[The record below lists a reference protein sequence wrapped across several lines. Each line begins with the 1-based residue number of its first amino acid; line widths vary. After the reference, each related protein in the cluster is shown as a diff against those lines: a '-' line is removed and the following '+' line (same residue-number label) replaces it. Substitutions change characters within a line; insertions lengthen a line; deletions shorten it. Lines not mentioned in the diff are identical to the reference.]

1 MSQTN
6 DTRSVSREEPF
17 TGTFAQV
24 LSEIKRYPAMVE
36 SAKARAHRL
45 IFGAGLNDARSLE
58 IQRNFGSD
66 NLVAFNAFSQFYG
79 IERPIYTVA
88 TDYLGSAVKGAEADK
103 QALVVIGPPGTGKSD
118 YFARFK
124 QIYRTA
130 HPVPFLS
137 GSRIHDNPLN
147 ILFMIERVARD
158 RAKGKIA
165 EKNRLTLQTLEAL
178 GVGDLLNWSA
188 PDCAAVLA
196 KAGVSS
202 NLQGLVALSQDDLVS
217 AIVYGLGLPRSTR
230 NNIGKPEPMVQDL
243 LLGKFVNKGQP
254 IDLAD
259 FPVESMY
266 FDMDDEGSGGI
277 VDVPEVQPLNFD
289 LGTWIGT
296 ENLAMLG
303 RLEAG
308 DPRLVE
314 LGGAFNKGNRGLVIL
329 TEGLKNPPEA
339 QRVLLEALQGR
350 RVGIPAP
357 LGGSLHFDGL
367 IIIHSNEGEY
377 DRFIKERVNEPYVD
391 RFFRIWFPYPTETRQ
406 VRKVHEKF
414 WKGSDFAKPAVDGGT
429 HVDPDVF
436 EYTSELAVLMALEN
450 HPSVPLETKMDAYD
464 GRDIRQKGMGTKV
477 SAHELRASASP
488 REGLSGMSPREVAKI
503 VNSIAA
509 QVGPGKAVTSRLVR
523 DTSAQ
528 WFRST
533 VQDEEKLKK
542 IMGFISGALDSRR
555 RKRLQRIVLAAM
567 VPSFKDECQTQFD
580 RYRDNI
586 QANAR
591 TKTAGRW
598 GNVGGDETFMREV
611 ESDPDWGVTSAE
623 APKFRSEVL
632 SALLQHT
639 TETGRANIPYTV
651 HDGLKN
657 CIERYVLRNV
667 KNTARLFSTNSVR
680 DENDKRKLTEVK
692 RRLVEDFGFSEF
704 SADELLR
711 EAEETKD
718 FLVEK

>member
-1 MSQTN
+1 MSKMN
-6 DTRSVSREEPF
+6 DNRLFSREEPY

-24 LSEIKRYPAMVE
+24 LSEIKQWPAMVE

-45 IFGAGLNDARSLE
+45 IFRAGFNEPRSIE
-58 IQRNFGSD
+58 IQRNFGSE
-66 NLVAFNAFSQFYG
+66 NLVAFNAFNQFFG
-79 IERPIYTVA
+79 IERPIYTVS
-88 TDYLGSAVKGAEADK
+88 TDYLGAAVRGAEADK

-124 QIYRTA
+124 QIYRTSE
-130 HPVPFLS
+130 PVPYLA
-137 GSRIHDNPLN
+137 GSRTHDNPPN
-147 ILFMIERVARD
+147 ILFMLERVARE
-158 RAKGKIA
+158 RSRGKVA
-165 EKNRLTLQTLEAL
+165 ENKLQVLRTLEKL
-178 GVGDLLNWSA
+178 GIGDLINWKASDA
-188 PDCAAVLA
+188 AAVIA
-196 KAGVSS
+196 KAGIES
-202 NLQGLVALSQDDLVS
+202 NLKGLAELSNEDLVS
-217 AIVYGLGLPRSTR
+217 VIVYGLGLPRSTR

-391 RFFRIWFPYPTETRQ
+391 RFFRIWFPYPLEARQ

-414 WKGSDFAKPAVDGGT
+414 WKGSDFAKTEAEGGV

-477 SAHELRASASP
+477 SQHELRQSASP

-509 QVGPGKAVTSRLVR
+509 QVGTGRAVTSRLVR
-523 DTSAQ
+523 DTASQ

-533 VQDEEKLKK
+533 VQDEDKLKK
-542 IMGFISGALDSRR
+542 IMGFISGTLDSRR

-567 VPSFKDECQTQFD
+567 VPSFKDECQSMFEK
-580 RYRDNI
+580 YRDNI
-586 QANAR
+586 QASAR
-591 TKTAGRW
+591 TKVAGRY
-598 GNVGGDETFMREV
+598 GSVGGDETFMREI
-611 ESDPDWGVTSAE
+611 EADPDWGVSSAE

-632 SALLQHT
+632 SALLQFT
-639 TETGRANIPYTV
+639 TETGKAQIPFTV

-667 KNTARLFSTNSVR
+667 KNTARLFSTNSLR
-680 DENDKRKLTEVK
+680 GEEDKRKLTEVK
-692 RRLVEDFGFSEF
+692 RRLMDDFGFNEY

-711 EAEETKD
+711 EAEETRD